1 MRDKT
6 LTIEAIF
13 KRYKVKDLDDL
24 NERLKVYEYLAS
36 HRYHAIE
43 QDTYKTMIR
52 DCKELQKIKE
62 KQMELKDTT
71 EMMNSP
77 DYKERFKAEYYQLK
91 IRGDKLLKLITDYEG
106 GTLGF
111 QPKCSISILKL
122 QFLHMKQYKEDLEK
136 RAEIEEIKL

>member
-1 MRDKT
+1 VRDKT

-43 QDTYKTMIR
+43 QDTYKAMIR

-62 KQMELKDTT
+62 KQMEL
-71 EMMNSP
+71 S
-77 DYKERFKAEYYQLK
+77 
-91 IRGDKLLKLITDYEG
+91 YEQG
-106 GTLGF
+106 
-111 QPKCSISILKL
+111 
-122 QFLHMKQYKEDLEK
+122 
-136 RAEIEEIKL
+136 